1 MVILSWKHSLSSKI
15 KCVQPKLD
23 LVSNTLSS
31 LSSVF
36 LWLEAGWEES
46 WLLLLLYFSSFGF
59 PSLPSQLAV
68 LLNQT
73 WVCWPEGSKANLLI
87 VGCGEVFLVE
97 HLLLRCY
104 TRSLKQ
110 CSKSPNSLMGFSKS
124 FLKARWGRVPGYLV
138 TWCTIL
144 IGWWQGNRAVLC
156 ALYHQ
161 AVNLF
166 NLVGVLASIKQLRKC
181 PSDIII

>member
-36 LWLEAGWEES
+36 LRLEACWEES

-110 CSKSPNSLMGFSKS
+110 CSKSPNSLMALSKA
-124 FLKARWGRVPGYLV
+124 FGVPGYVISSVQFSCSVVSDSWRPHESQHARPPCPLPSP
-138 TWCTIL
+138 
-144 IGWWQGNRAVLC
+144 
-156 ALYHQ
+156 
-161 AVNLF
+161 
-166 NLVGVLASIKQLRKC
+166 GVHSNSR
-181 PSDIII
+181 PSSW